1 MLGLIITFCSVC
13 AAAYLIAKKYY
24 PALSLLIV
32 GLVTLTIVGLISP
45 DPLITGKKA
54 TKLFAFDVVQM
65 FTNLLQTRTA
75 GLGMNIMV
83 IGGFSYYM
91 DKIGATRALVSVC
104 VKPLSKI
111 HAPYVVMAAGY
122 VLGQMLNIF
131 VPSAVGLALLLMVT
145 LYPLLVSAGISRHSA
160 AATIAITGACGLGPS
175 SGNMILGA
183 EISKMHVMEFFLN
196 GQVLVAM
203 FIIPAVAVVHFFIQ
217 QWFDK
222 KDLASGKIS
231 QADFGLTSQTADNEA
246 EKAPTFYALFPLLP
260 VVLLFVFSPL
270 MYKGVRLEVVTALLI
285 SLLVSFACD
294 LLRRRNVKESFATM
308 KSFFDGMGKLFSS
321 TVTLIICAEVFAAG
335 LTKSGGIATLIAWVG
350 SMDAGAIAIFTVM
363 FVIVAVAAMVTGS
376 GNAPFFSF
384 APMIPDAAAGV
395 GANVAMMLVP
405 LQLVSGI
412 GRSMSP
418 VAGVCM
424 AVAGMSGIT
433 PFELVRRTIPVMA
446 VAMVVCYLRSLMLV

>member
-54 TKLFAFDVVQM
+54 TKLFAFDVQM

-285 SLLVSFACD
+285 ALLVSFACD

>member
-32 GLVTLTIVGLISP
+32 GLVTLTIVGLVSP

-54 TKLFAFDVVQM
+54 TKLFAFDVVQV

-122 VLGQMLNIF
+122 VLGQLLNIF

-145 LYPLLVSAGISRHSA
+145 LYPLLVSAGISRQSA

-203 FIIPAVAVVHFFIQ
+203 FIIPAVAIVHFFIQ

-222 KDLASGKIS
+222 KDLASGKIG
-231 QADFGLTSQTADNEA
+231 QADFGLTSQSAESEA

-285 SLLVSFACD
+285 ALLASFVCD
-294 LLRRRNVKESFATM
+294 LIRRRNVKESFATM

-335 LTKSGGIATLIAWVG
+335 LTKSGGIATLISWVG

-433 PFELVRRTIPVMA
+433 PFDLVRRTIPVMA

>member
-32 GLVTLTIVGLISP
+32 GLVTLTIVGLVSP

-54 TKLFAFDVVQM
+54 TKLFAFDVVQV

-122 VLGQMLNIF
+122 VLGQLLNIF

-145 LYPLLVSAGISRHSA
+145 LYPLLVSAGISRQSA

-203 FIIPAVAVVHFFIQ
+203 FIIPAVAIVHFFIQ

-222 KDLASGKIS
+222 KDLASGKIG
-231 QADFGLTSQTADNEA
+231 QADFGLTSQTAESEA

-260 VVLLFVFSPL
+260 VVLLLVFSPL

-285 SLLVSFACD
+285 ALLASFVCD
-294 LLRRRNVKESFATM
+294 LIRRRNVKESFATM

-335 LTKSGGIATLIAWVG
+335 LTKSGGIATLISWVG

-433 PFELVRRTIPVMA
+433 PFDLVRRTIPVMA

>member
-32 GLVTLTIVGLISP
+32 GLVTLTIVGLVSP

-54 TKLFAFDVVQM
+54 TKLFAFDVVQV

-122 VLGQMLNIF
+122 VLGQLLNIF

-145 LYPLLVSAGISRHSA
+145 LYPLLVSAGISRQSA

-222 KDLASGKIS
+222 KDLASGKIG
-231 QADFGLTSQTADNEA
+231 QADFGLASQTAESEA

-285 SLLVSFACD
+285 ALLASFACD
-294 LLRRRNVKESFATM
+294 LIRRRTVKESFATM

-335 LTKSGGIATLIAWVG
+335 LTKSGGIATLISWVG

-433 PFELVRRTIPVMA
+433 PFDLVRRTIPVMA

>member
-222 KDLASGKIS
+222 KDLASGMIS

-285 SLLVSFACD
+285 ALLVSFACD

>member
-32 GLVTLTIVGLISP
+32 GLVTLTIVGLVSP

-54 TKLFAFDVVQM
+54 TKLFAFDVVQV
-65 FTNLLQTRTA
+65 FTNLVQTRTA

-122 VLGQMLNIF
+122 VLGQLLNIF

-145 LYPLLVSAGISRHSA
+145 LYPLLVSAGISRQSA

-203 FIIPAVAVVHFFIQ
+203 FIIPAVAIVHFFIQ

-222 KDLASGKIS
+222 KDLASGKIG
-231 QADFGLTSQTADNEA
+231 QADFGLTSQTAESEA

-285 SLLVSFACD
+285 ALLASFVCD
-294 LLRRRNVKESFATM
+294 LIRRRNVKESFATM

-335 LTKSGGIATLIAWVG
+335 LTKSGGIATLISWVG

-433 PFELVRRTIPVMA
+433 PFDLVRRTIPVMA

>member
-175 SGNMILGA
+175 SGSMILGA

>member
-32 GLVTLTIVGLISP
+32 GLVTLTIVGLVSP

-54 TKLFAFDVVQM
+54 TKLFAFDVVQV

-122 VLGQMLNIF
+122 VLGQLLNIF

-145 LYPLLVSAGISRHSA
+145 LYPLLVSAGISRQSA

-222 KDLASGKIS
+222 KDLVSGKIG
-231 QADFGLTSQTADNEA
+231 QADFGLASQTAESEA

-285 SLLVSFACD
+285 ALLASFACD
-294 LLRRRNVKESFATM
+294 LIRRRNVKESFATM

-335 LTKSGGIATLIAWVG
+335 LTKSGGIATLISWVG

-433 PFELVRRTIPVMA
+433 PFDLVRRTIPVMA

>member
-231 QADFGLTSQTADNEA
+231 PADFGLTSQTADNNA
-246 EKAPTFYALFPLLP
+246 ETAPTFYALFPLLP

-285 SLLVSFACD
+285 ALLVSFACD

>member
-32 GLVTLTIVGLISP
+32 GLVTLTIVGLVSP

-54 TKLFAFDVVQM
+54 TKLFAFDVVQV

-122 VLGQMLNIF
+122 VLGQLLNIF

-145 LYPLLVSAGISRHSA
+145 LYPLLVSAGISRQSA

-222 KDLASGKIS
+222 KDLASGKIG
-231 QADFGLTSQTADNEA
+231 QADVGLASQTAESEA

-285 SLLVSFACD
+285 ALLASFACD
-294 LLRRRNVKESFATM
+294 LIRRRNVKESFATM

-335 LTKSGGIATLIAWVG
+335 LTKSGGIATLISWVG

-433 PFELVRRTIPVMA
+433 PFDLVRRTIPVMA

>member
-32 GLVTLTIVGLISP
+32 GLVTLTIVGLVSP

-54 TKLFAFDVVQM
+54 TKLFAFDVVQV

-122 VLGQMLNIF
+122 VLGQLLNIF

-145 LYPLLVSAGISRHSA
+145 LYPLLVSAGISRQSA
-160 AATIAITGACGLGPS
+160 AATSAITGACGLGPS

-203 FIIPAVAVVHFFIQ
+203 FIIPAVAIVHFFIQ

-222 KDLASGKIS
+222 KDLASGKIG
-231 QADFGLTSQTADNEA
+231 QADFGLTSQTAESEA

-285 SLLVSFACD
+285 ALLASFVCD
-294 LLRRRNVKESFATM
+294 LIRRRNVKESFATM

-335 LTKSGGIATLIAWVG
+335 LTKSGGIATLISWVG

-433 PFELVRRTIPVMA
+433 PFDLVRRTIPVMA

>member
-32 GLVTLTIVGLISP
+32 GLVTLTIVGLVSP

-54 TKLFAFDVVQM
+54 TKLFAFDVVQV

-122 VLGQMLNIF
+122 VLGQLLNIF

-145 LYPLLVSAGISRHSA
+145 LYPLLVSAGISRQSA

-222 KDLASGKIS
+222 KDLASGKIG
-231 QADFGLTSQTADNEA
+231 QADFGLASQTAESEA

-285 SLLVSFACD
+285 ALLSSFACD
-294 LLRRRNVKESFATM
+294 LIRRRNVKESFATM

-335 LTKSGGIATLIAWVG
+335 LTKSGGIATLISWVG

-433 PFELVRRTIPVMA
+433 PFDLVRRTIPVMA

>member
-1 MLGLIITFCSVC
+1 MLGLIITFFSVC

-32 GLVTLTIVGLISP
+32 GLVTLTIVGLVSP

-54 TKLFAFDVVQM
+54 TKLFAFDVVQV

-122 VLGQMLNIF
+122 VLGQLLNIF

-145 LYPLLVSAGISRHSA
+145 LYPLLVSAGISRQSA

-203 FIIPAVAVVHFFIQ
+203 FIIPAVAIVHFFIQ

-222 KDLASGKIS
+222 KDLASGKIG
-231 QADFGLTSQTADNEA
+231 QADFGLTSQTAESEA

-285 SLLVSFACD
+285 ALLASFVCD
-294 LLRRRNVKESFATM
+294 LIRRRNVKESFATM

-335 LTKSGGIATLIAWVG
+335 LTKSGGIATLISWVG

-433 PFELVRRTIPVMA
+433 PFDLVRRTIPVMA

>member
-32 GLVTLTIVGLISP
+32 GLVTLTIVGLVSP

-54 TKLFAFDVVQM
+54 TKLFAFDVVQV

-122 VLGQMLNIF
+122 VLGQLLNIF

-145 LYPLLVSAGISRHSA
+145 LYPLLVSAGISRQSA

-196 GQVLVAM
+196 GQVLVAR
-203 FIIPAVAVVHFFIQ
+203 FIIPAVAIVHFFIQ

-222 KDLASGKIS
+222 KDLASGKIG
-231 QADFGLTSQTADNEA
+231 QADFGLTSQTAESEA

-285 SLLVSFACD
+285 ALLASFVCD
-294 LLRRRNVKESFATM
+294 LIRRRNVKESFATM

-335 LTKSGGIATLIAWVG
+335 LTKSGGIATLISWVG

-433 PFELVRRTIPVMA
+433 PFDLVRRTIPVMA

>member
-1 MLGLIITFCSVC
+1 
-13 AAAYLIAKKYY
+13 
-24 PALSLLIV
+24 
-32 GLVTLTIVGLISP
+32 
-45 DPLITGKKA
+45 
-54 TKLFAFDVVQM
+54 
-65 FTNLLQTRTA
+65 
-75 GLGMNIMV
+75 
-83 IGGFSYYM
+83 
-91 DKIGATRALVSVC
+91 
-104 VKPLSKI
+104 
-111 HAPYVVMAAGY
+111 
-122 VLGQMLNIF
+122 
-131 VPSAVGLALLLMVT
+131 
-145 LYPLLVSAGISRHSA
+145 
-160 AATIAITGACGLGPS
+160 
-175 SGNMILGA
+175 MILGA

-285 SLLVSFACD
+285 ALLVSFACD

-412 GRSMSP
+412 SRSMSP

>member
-231 QADFGLTSQTADNEA
+231 QADFGLTSQTADNNA
-246 EKAPTFYALFPLLP
+246 ETAPTFYALFPLLP

-285 SLLVSFACD
+285 ALLVSFACD

>member
-175 SGNMILGA
+175 LGNMILGA

-231 QADFGLTSQTADNEA
+231 QADFGLTSQTADNNA
-246 EKAPTFYALFPLLP
+246 ETAPTFYALFPLLP

-285 SLLVSFACD
+285 ALLVSFACD

>member
-24 PALSLLIV
+24 PALSLLVV
-32 GLVTLTIVGLISP
+32 GLVTLTIVGLVSG

-54 TKLFAFDVVQM
+54 TKLFAFDVVQV

-111 HAPYVVMAAGY
+111 HAPYIVMAAGY
-122 VLGQMLNIF
+122 VLGQLLNIF

-145 LYPLLVSAGISRHSA
+145 LYPLLVSAGISRQSA

-196 GQVLVAM
+196 GQLLVAM
-203 FIIPAVAVVHFFIQ
+203 FIIPTVAFVHFFIQ

-222 KDLASGKIS
+222 KDLASGRIQQS
-231 QADFGLTSQTADNEA
+231 DFVLASQTQESTA
-246 EKAPTFYALFPLLP
+246 ETAPTFYALFPLLP

-285 SLLVSFACD
+285 ALLASFVCD

-335 LTKSGGIATLIAWVG
+335 LTKSGGIATLIQWVG

-433 PFELVRRTIPVMA
+433 PFDLVRRTIPVMA

>member
-32 GLVTLTIVGLISP
+32 GLVTLTIVGLVSP

-54 TKLFAFDVVQM
+54 TKLFAFDVVQV

-122 VLGQMLNIF
+122 VLGQLLNIF

-145 LYPLLVSAGISRHSA
+145 LYPLLVSAGISRQSA

-222 KDLASGKIS
+222 KDLASGKIG
-231 QADFGLTSQTADNEA
+231 QADFGLASQTAESEA

-285 SLLVSFACD
+285 ALLASFACD
-294 LLRRRNVKESFATM
+294 LIRRRNVKESFATM

-335 LTKSGGIATLIAWVG
+335 LTKSGGIATLISWVG

-433 PFELVRRTIPVMA
+433 PFDLVRRTIPVMA
-446 VAMVVCYLRSLMLV
+446 LAMVVCYLRSLMLV

>member
-32 GLVTLTIVGLISP
+32 GLVTLTIVGLVSP

-54 TKLFAFDVVQM
+54 TKLFAFDVVQV

-122 VLGQMLNIF
+122 VLGQLLNIF

-145 LYPLLVSAGISRHSA
+145 LYPLLVSAGISRQSA

-203 FIIPAVAVVHFFIQ
+203 FIIPAVAIVHFFIQ

-222 KDLASGKIS
+222 KDLASGKIG
-231 QADFGLTSQTADNEA
+231 QADFGLTSQTAESEA

-285 SLLVSFACD
+285 ALLASFVCD
-294 LLRRRNVKESFATM
+294 LIRRRNVKESFATM

-335 LTKSGGIATLIAWVG
+335 LTKSGGIATLISWVG

-424 AVAGMSGIT
+424 AVAGMSVIT
-433 PFELVRRTIPVMA
+433 PFDLVRRTIPVMA

>member
-91 DKIGATRALVSVC
+91 DKIGATRALVGVC

-285 SLLVSFACD
+285 ALLVSFACD

>member
-54 TKLFAFDVVQM
+54 TKLFAFDVVQI

-285 SLLVSFACD
+285 ALLVSFACD

>member
-145 LYPLLVSAGISRHSA
+145 LYPLLVSAGISRYSA

-231 QADFGLTSQTADNEA
+231 QADFGLTSQTADNNA
-246 EKAPTFYALFPLLP
+246 ETAPTFYALFPLLP
-260 VVLLFVFSPL
+260 VDLLFVFSPL

-285 SLLVSFACD
+285 ALLVSFACD

-433 PFELVRRTIPVMA
+433 PFELGRRTIPVMA

>member
-1 MLGLIITFCSVC
+1 MLGLIITFGAVC

-24 PALSLLIV
+24 PALSLLVV

-54 TKLFAFDVVQM
+54 TKLFAFDVVQV

-122 VLGQMLNIF
+122 VLGQLLNIF

-231 QADFGLTSQTADNEA
+231 QADFGLTSQSAETEA

-285 SLLVSFACD
+285 ALLASFACD

-335 LTKSGGIATLIAWVG
+335 LTKSGGIATLISWVG

-433 PFELVRRTIPVMA
+433 PFDLVRRTIPVMA

>member
-285 SLLVSFACD
+285 ALLVSFACD

>member
-32 GLVTLTIVGLISP
+32 GLVTLTIVGLVSP

-54 TKLFAFDVVQM
+54 TKLFAFDVVQV

-122 VLGQMLNIF
+122 VLGQLLNIF

-145 LYPLLVSAGISRHSA
+145 LYPLLVSAGISRQSA

-203 FIIPAVAVVHFFIQ
+203 FIIPAVAIVHFFIQ

-222 KDLASGKIS
+222 KDLASGKIG
-231 QADFGLTSQTADNEA
+231 QADFGLTSQTAESEA

-285 SLLVSFACD
+285 ALLASFVCD
-294 LLRRRNVKESFATM
+294 LIRRRNVKESFATM

-335 LTKSGGIATLIAWVG
+335 LTKSGGIATLISWVG

-433 PFELVRRTIPVMA
+433 PFDLVRRTIPVMA

>member
-222 KDLASGKIS
+222 KDLASGKIT

-285 SLLVSFACD
+285 ALLVSFACD

>member
-32 GLVTLTIVGLISP
+32 GLVTLTIVGLVSP

-54 TKLFAFDVVQM
+54 TKLFAFDVVQV

-122 VLGQMLNIF
+122 VLGQLLNIF

-145 LYPLLVSAGISRHSA
+145 LYPLLVSAGISRQSA

-222 KDLASGKIS
+222 KDLASGKIG
-231 QADFGLTSQTADNEA
+231 QADFGLASQTAESEA

-285 SLLVSFACD
+285 ALLASFACD
-294 LLRRRNVKESFATM
+294 LIRRRNVKESFATM

-335 LTKSGGIATLIAWVG
+335 LTKSGGIATLISWVG

-433 PFELVRRTIPVMA
+433 PFDLVRRTIPVMA

>member
-32 GLVTLTIVGLISP
+32 GLVTLTIVGLVSP

-54 TKLFAFDVVQM
+54 TKLFAFDVVQV

-122 VLGQMLNIF
+122 VLGQLLNIF

-145 LYPLLVSAGISRHSA
+145 LYPLLVSAGISRQSA

-222 KDLASGKIS
+222 KDLASGKIG
-231 QADFGLTSQTADNEA
+231 QADFGLTSQTAESEA

-285 SLLVSFACD
+285 ALLASFVCD
-294 LLRRRNVKESFATM
+294 LIRRRNVKESFATM

-335 LTKSGGIATLIAWVG
+335 LTKSGGIATLISWVG

-433 PFELVRRTIPVMA
+433 PFDLVRRTIPVMA

>member
-145 LYPLLVSAGISRHSA
+145 LYPLLVCAGISRHSA

-231 QADFGLTSQTADNEA
+231 QADFGLTSQTADNNA
-246 EKAPTFYALFPLLP
+246 ETAPTFYALFPLLP

-285 SLLVSFACD
+285 ALLVSFACD

>member
-270 MYKGVRLEVVTALLI
+270 MCKGVRLEVVTALLI

>member
-54 TKLFAFDVVQM
+54 TKLFAFDVGQM

-203 FIIPAVAVVHFFIQ
+203 FIIPAGAVVHFFIQ

-285 SLLVSFACD
+285 ALLVSFACD

>member
-32 GLVTLTIVGLISP
+32 GLVTLTIVGLVSP

-54 TKLFAFDVVQM
+54 TKLFAFDVVQV

-122 VLGQMLNIF
+122 VLGQLLNIF

-145 LYPLLVSAGISRHSA
+145 LYPLLVSAGISRQSA

-203 FIIPAVAVVHFFIQ
+203 FIIPAVAIVHFFIQ

-222 KDLASGKIS
+222 KDLASGKIG
-231 QADFGLTSQTADNEA
+231 QADFGLTKPQ
-246 EKAPTFYALFPLLP
+246 KA
-260 VVLLFVFSPL
+260 
-270 MYKGVRLEVVTALLI
+270 RLKKP
-285 SLLVSFACD
+285 
-294 LLRRRNVKESFATM
+294 R
-308 KSFFDGMGKLFSS
+308 
-321 TVTLIICAEVFAAG
+321 
-335 LTKSGGIATLIAWVG
+335 
-350 SMDAGAIAIFTVM
+350 
-363 FVIVAVAAMVTGS
+363 
-376 GNAPFFSF
+376 
-384 APMIPDAAAGV
+384 
-395 GANVAMMLVP
+395 
-405 LQLVSGI
+405 
-412 GRSMSP
+412 RSMHFS
-418 VAGVCM
+418 
-424 AVAGMSGIT
+424 
-433 PFELVRRTIPVMA
+433 R
-446 VAMVVCYLRSLMLV
+446 CYRSFCCSFSRP